1 MALATL
7 IVGATAML
15 AAAPASAHVVP
26 ATSIGLDIHE
36 DHVAATIDLP
46 AGDLTTASG
55 VPVPAEGELT
65 AAQADDILRYLA
77 DHLEVTSDAGTWQ
90 VELTEATASTTEQW
104 GTGSFRS
111 VIASATLTPPAGGD
125 VREFTL
131 DYDAIIHQVVTSDIV
146 VVLHNDWSTGQV
158 ETTRDLGVISLDT
171 ASGTV
176 APLVVDLDGGSA
188 WQGFAGMFGLGMSH
202 IAEGTDHQ
210 LFLLTLLLPAPLLVV
225 GRRWR
230 GVVPAR
236 TATRRITLV
245 TLAFTVGHSLT
256 LILGTL
262 GLPVP
267 QQPVEALIAVSIIV
281 AAVHAIRPIFPGR
294 EALVAGAFGL
304 IHGMAF
310 SMTLSALD
318 LSGGQLALSL
328 LGFNLG
334 IEAMQLVVVLVVLP
348 PLVIL
353 ARTRAYT
360 ALRTGA
366 ATVTAIAALGWF
378 LARVGVDNP
387 VAQAADAIG
396 VASVPIAICLWG
408 AAITVLIVR
417 AMRTRG
423 QEDATV
429 PEVPVAKSAA
439 STRA

>member
-1 MALATL
+1 MVALAIL
-7 IVGATAML
+7 IVSAIAVL
-15 AAAPASAHVVP
+15 AVPASAHVVP
-26 ATSIGLDIHE
+26 ATTIALDVHDDSIST
-36 DHVAATIDLP
+36 TIELP
-46 AGDLTTASG
+46 AGDLATASG
-55 VPVPAEGELT
+55 VDVPVDGQLSP
-65 AAQADDILRYLA
+65 AQAAEIVEYLDA
-77 DHLEVTSDAGTWQ
+77 HMRVTSDAGSWQ
-90 VELTEATASTTEQW
+90 VRFTEPTVGTTEQW
-104 GTGSFRS
+104 GTGAFRS
-111 VIASATLTPPAGGD
+111 VKTEATLTPPEGAD
-125 VREFTL
+125 VRAFVL
-131 DYDAIIHQVVTSDIV
+131 DYDAIIHQVVTADIV
-146 VVLHNDWSTGQV
+146 VLLHNDWASG
-158 ETTRDLGVISLDT
+158 EFESARDLGVITLDT
-171 ASGTV
+171 ASGTI
-176 APLVVDLDGGSA
+176 APLVVDLDDGSA
-188 WQGFAGMFGLGMSH
+188 WQGFAGMFTLGMSH

-210 LFLLTLLLPAPLLVV
+210 LFLLTLLLPAPLIAI

-236 TATRRITLV
+236 IAAKRITV
-245 TLAFTVGHSLT
+245 ITLSFTVGHSLT

-294 EALVAGAFGL
+294 EPLVAGTFGL

-318 LSGGQLALSL
+318 LSGAQLGLSL

-334 IEAMQLVVVLVVLP
+334 IEAMQLIVVLVVLP

-353 ARTRAYT
+353 ARTRVYT
-360 ALRTGA
+360 ALRAGA

-387 VAQAADAIG
+387 VAQSADVIG

-408 AAITVLIVR
+408 AAIVALIVR
-417 AMRTRG
+417 ATRSRDQG
-423 QEDATV
+423 DAAE
-429 PEVPVAKSAA
+429 PEVPVANSAA